1 MTDQAL
7 LALHARAMFLQ
18 DAAGDLTCVNEP
30 WDGTRPAPRAFLA
43 RAAGGRE
50 LLRFRGDVPP
60 ETRARI
66 RALCAAFP
74 CAPES
79 PIPDGALCARVA
91 SLLGGGFSAEVCYAP
106 GGPLPEGAVCR
117 LLQKEDLTAVT
128 GRGFRWLSEELPM
141 ASPCAAALEGGQA
154 VSVCRSARVT
164 ARAHEAGVETLP
176 GFRHRGYA
184 RAAFLTWAA
193 AVRARGAEA
202 LYSALLENTASRGL
216 AESCGLRM
224 YGAGVSFD

>member
-1 MTDQAL
+1 MTDEAL
-7 LALHARAMFLQ
+7 LTLHAQAMFLQ

-74 CAPES
+74 CAPQS
-79 PIPDGALCARVA
+79 PIPDGALCASVA
-91 SLLGGGFSAEVCYAP
+91 SLLGGEFSAEACYAP
-106 GGPLPEGAVCR
+106 AGCALLGP
-117 LLQKEDLTAVT
+117 EDVEAVT
-128 GRGFRWLSEELPM
+128 GRGFSWLSQELPM
-141 ASPCAAALEGGQA
+141 ASPCLAALEGGQA
-154 VSVCRSARVT
+154 VSVCRSVRVT
-164 ARAHEAGVETLP
+164 ARAHEAGIETLP

-202 LYSALLENTASRGL
+202 LYSALLQNAASRGL

-224 YGAGVSFD
+224 YGAGVSFY